1 MASLD
6 CCWSLRSASK
16 ITTNMVDEVTRKVA
30 VALQAVNFRTALVST
45 LTIMGL
51 EQLKPKQV
59 REYSI
64 LEIININTY
73 RS

>member
-1 MASLD
+1 
-6 CCWSLRSASK
+6 
-16 ITTNMVDEVTRKVA
+16 MVDEVTRKVA